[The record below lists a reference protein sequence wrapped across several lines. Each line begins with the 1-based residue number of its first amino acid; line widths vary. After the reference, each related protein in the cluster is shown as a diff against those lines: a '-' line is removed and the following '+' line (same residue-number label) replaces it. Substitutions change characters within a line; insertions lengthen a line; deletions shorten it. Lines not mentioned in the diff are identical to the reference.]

1 MYEALRRTLN
11 ISAETAFETYE
22 SSREKGQ
29 VTVENFKKVINV
41 FFNEARL
48 TSEEMEFVIRMTPRT
63 VD

>member
-29 VTVENFKKVINV
+29 VT
-41 FFNEARL
+41 
-48 TSEEMEFVIRMTPRT
+48 
-63 VD
+63 